1 MLNPI
6 FKENVEEQKHP
17 GSCAFAE
24 PELLLCDTI
33 AIDSDSYIEIYSIYI
48 KQQTSPHTAVI
59 VENCVEFIILAW
71 WHHQME
77 SFSTFLS
84 ICVGNSPVT
93 GEFPAHRP
101 VTWSLDAFFDLCLN
115 KRLSKQSWGWWCEM
129 PLCTSW
135 RHCNLSHE
143 YHYDLRCGHCDGVL
157 INCFCF
163 LGDLHNKIM
172 VINNLMLELYLTL
185 IKEWN
190 LTYSFWLIV
199 MGWYHRGVTLEMS
212 APINTKLFWRPSH

>member
-1 MLNPI
+1 MISRSP
-6 FKENVEEQKHP
+6 KETCWIQYSRRMSRGRNIQGVVHLQNQNYY
-17 GSCAFAE
+17 CVT
-24 PELLLCDTI
+24 LLLSIVIHIYRDIFHLYKAANLTTYSCDCWKLCW
-33 AIDSDSYIEIYSIYI
+33 IYR
-48 KQQTSPHTAVI
+48 
-59 VENCVEFIILAW
+59 FIILAW

-77 SFSTFLS
+77 SFSMFLS

-129 PLCTSW
+129 PLCTTW

-143 YHYDLRCGHCDGVL
+143 YHYDVRCGHCDGVL

-172 VINNLMLELYLTL
+172 VINNLMLELYSTL

-190 LTYSFWLIV
+190 LTYSF
-199 MGWYHRGVTLEMS
+199 
-212 APINTKLFWRPSH
+212 